1 MTYCLAIAVNQG
13 LIFASDSRTN
23 AGVDQVSHYGKMFTF
38 SRDGERQLIML
49 TAGNLATTQ
58 AIVDRI
64 KKDLKEG
71 AETNFHNVASMSDA
85 ADYLGELA
93 RNTQAKYAEA
103 VTQAGFSAEVTFILG
118 GQIGPSEARIFLV
131 YPQGNYI
138 SSSDQTPYLQLGE
151 AKYGRPVLDRIIT
164 RESDLDEAARCALV
178 SIDSTMRSNVSVGP
192 PIELLS
198 YQVGSLTLGKYLCLE
213 ADDPYLLEIRRQWNE
228 KLTQAFSELPHFTWS
243 DVPNKSRFE

>member
-1 MTYCLAIAVNQG
+1 MTYCLAIAVNEG
-13 LIFASDSRTN
+13 LVFASDSRTN

-38 SRDGERQLIML
+38 SRDGDRQLVLL

-58 AIVDRI
+58 AIVDRV
-64 KKDLKEG
+64 KRDLKDQT
-71 AETNFHNVASMSDA
+71 ETNLYSVESMPDA
-85 ADYLGELA
+85 ADYLGEVT
-93 RNTQAKYAEA
+93 RNTQAKYGEA

-118 GQIGPSEARIFLV
+118 GQIGTGDPRIFLI

-164 RESDLDEAARCALV
+164 RDTGLDEAARCALV

-192 PIELLS
+192 PIELLC
-198 YQVGSLTLGKYLCLE
+198 YETGSLTLGKYLSLDS
-213 ADDPYLLEIRRQWNE
+213 DDPYLMEIRRQWNQ
-228 KLTQAFSELPHFTWS
+228 KLMQAFTELPHFNWTT
-243 DVPNKSRFE
+243 VPNKPRFG